1 MIDGRY
7 NINMALISLIDVY
20 EPVLITDVYV

>member
-1 MIDGRY
+1 MIGGRY

-20 EPVLITDVYV
+20 ERVWITDVYV

>member
-1 MIDGRY
+1 MIGGRY

-20 EPVLITDVYV
+20 ERVWITGVYV